1 LAKQPETQRRV
12 REEILAARR
21 DALRSTGTD
30 EIPFSYYE
38 KMPLLVAVT
47 KVRRNLVTSVYEDG
61 LTFWYKEG
69 LRMHPVRFTGPRQAV
84 EDEVIPLSQPLNLP
98 DGRSIT
104 EIPVSKGQNIWL
116 NIPGYNRLPSIF
128 GENAHEFDVD
138 RWLDGRLDALP
149 GMVGVYGN
157 LATFGHGTHA
167 CIGEPLPFD
176 SYAKCVFT
184 FRRVEIQCSQ
194 DTDHSHRAVGEL

>member
-1 LAKQPETQRRV
+1 
-12 REEILAARR
+12 
-21 DALRSTGTD
+21 
-30 EIPFSYYE
+30 
-38 KMPLLVAVT
+38 
-47 KVRRNLVTSVYEDG
+47 
-61 LTFWYKEG
+61 
-69 LRMHPVRFTGPRQAV
+69 MHPVRFTGPRQAV

-167 CIGEPLPFD
+167 CIGEPLPFG
-176 SYAKCVFT
+176 SYARCVLT
-184 FRRVEIQCSQ
+184 FRRVEIQCSE
-194 DTDHSHRAVGEL
+194 DTDHSHRAVGELRVPPAQELQRREKDQRHAGHDPHRSGGQRSRNEVGSRGFYPPRLDPPHK